1 MLLQLGD
8 IYYRTHDEPING
20 EFGVATNGSLTGREL
35 SDDEVEAAIVGD
47 VSIGEH
53 GYSFLVHAT
62 DGGGDCIEG
71 EYEAAVLLLEDLS
84 GLRWDAA
91 GIVHEGGQGVEA
103 DDDERTEADVIA
115 SCEEWR
121 VEYRRDEELVDLID
135 GEGTIR
141 ATFHI
146 DVWDG
151 LVKSSSY

>member
-91 GIVHEGGQGVEA
+91 GIVHEGGQAVEPTIVGELHVIAQADEWRVEA
-103 DDDERTEADVIA
+103 DDDDQVH
-115 SCEEWR
+115 
-121 VEYRRDEELVDLID
+121 LID
-135 GEGTIR
+135 GEGTVR
-141 ATFHI
+141 ASMPLEI
-146 DVWDG
+146 WDG